1 MSTEHGGLRALA
13 KRCRTTDIRLL
24 RSMCR
29 DKRALRILIIQVDLE
44 AKL

>member
-1 MSTEHGGLRALA
+1 MTKHEGLRAWA

-29 DKRALRILIIQVDLE
+29 DKRVLRILIIQVDLGAE
-44 AKL
+44 L